1 MIYLTQVCERLSEI
15 LNSSDNPVSY
25 TYAVESVG
33 YHWDRVYKDKKNI
46 IRVFVSSMG
55 GAFNPVFGL
64 GEANYTIPIIFYF
77 PVRFKEDF
85 FLLDRYLHSVL
96 VGASFGVEN
105 SISNL
110 SVSQFGE
117 IQNLDMKEFSSWSER
132 TFQVPTDITEEYMTM
147 QCTLYLSTL
156 KEGYVYGNSVTAKLK
171 HYIDMCEL
179 IVGDKT
185 YMTYYL
191 KTIEDAGVERA
202 LYITEEGKIVTFDNL
217 AYYYDEKTG
226 ELTEI
231 EGGEEGSGGYAYME
245 IPLTFSQGSLQS
257 STQGDS
263 QQVIGEGES
272 KSIPFTTAYGSSFTA
287 YLNTSAECEYLLYQW
302 ANATLTEK
310 TFTIEISIPEMNISY
325 EREVY
330 VQSCNLPIIKGQPL
344 SLTMSFA
351 RRLD

>member
-15 LNSSDNPVSY
+15 LNSTDNPVSY

-55 GAFNPVFGL
+55 GSFNPVYGL

-85 FLLDRYLHSVL
+85 FLLDKYLHSVL

-156 KEGYVYGNSVTAKLK
+156 KEGYVYGNSVTATLK
-171 HYIDMCEL
+171 YYTSMTEL

-185 YMTYYL
+185 YMAYYL
-191 KTIEDAGVERA
+191 KTVEDAGVEYA
-202 LYITEEGKIVTFDNL
+202 LYITEEGKIVTFDDL

-231 EGGEEGSGGYAYME
+231 EGGEEGAGGDAYMK
-245 IPLTFSQGSLQS
+245 IPLTFSQGSMQS
-257 STQGDS
+257 STQGNS

-302 ANATLTEK
+302 VNATLTDK
-310 TFTIEISIPEMNISY
+310 AFIIEISIPEMNISY

>member
-15 LNSSDNPVSY
+15 LNSTDNPVSY

-33 YHWDRVYKDKKNI
+33 YHWDRIYEDKKNI

-85 FLLDRYLHSVL
+85 FILDKYLHSVL
-96 VGASFGVEN
+96 VGANFGVEN
-105 SISNL
+105 SVSNL

-117 IQNLDMKEFSSWSER
+117 IQNLDLKEFSSWSER
-132 TFQVPTDITEEYMTM
+132 TFQIPTDVSEEYMTM

-156 KEGYVYGNSVTAKLK
+156 KEGYVYGNSVTATLK
-171 HYIDMCEL
+171 HYTNMSEL

-191 KTIEDAGVERA
+191 KTIDDAGLARD
-202 LYITEEGKIVTFDNL
+202 LYITEEGKIVTYDDFC
-217 AYYYDEKTG
+217 YYYDEKTG

-231 EGGEEGSGGYAYME
+231 EGAEQGAGGDDYME

-257 STQGDS
+257 STQGNS

-272 KSIPFTTAYGSSFTA
+272 KSIPFTTAYGSSFVA

-302 ANATLTEK
+302 VNATLTDK
-310 TFTIEISIPEMNISY
+310 AFIIEISIPTMNISY

>member
-15 LNSSDNPVSY
+15 LNSTDNPVSY

-85 FLLDRYLHSVL
+85 FLLDKYLHSVL
-96 VGASFGVEN
+96 VGASFGVDN
-105 SISNL
+105 SVSNL

-191 KTIEDAGVERA
+191 KTIEDAGVQRP
-202 LYITEEGKIVTFDNL
+202 LYITEEGKIVTFDDL

-226 ELTEI
+226 NLTEI
-231 EGGEEGSGGYAYME
+231 EGGEEGSGGYATME

-263 QQVIGEGES
+263 QQVIGESES

-310 TFTIEISIPEMNISY
+310 AFTIEISIPEMNISY

-344 SLTMSFA
+344 ALTMSFA